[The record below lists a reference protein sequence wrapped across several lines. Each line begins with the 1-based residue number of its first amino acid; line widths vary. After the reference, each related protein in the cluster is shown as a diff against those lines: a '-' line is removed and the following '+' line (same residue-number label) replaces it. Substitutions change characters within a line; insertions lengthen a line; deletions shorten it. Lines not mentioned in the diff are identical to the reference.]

1 MTRHHINSLKRRKK
15 RLLQRIRDAPEIM
28 RGSFAEVRLTCG
40 KKGCRCQDG
49 DRHKGYRFSYRIH
62 GRSRCVSIP
71 RQWVD
76 EVQERHEAWVAFK
89 ALLEELT
96 DVQVQ
101 LFQAEMQMKRH
112 QTKGR
117 KR

>member
-1 MTRHHINSLKRRKK
+1 M
-15 RLLQRIRDAPEIM
+15 
-28 RGSFAEVRLTCG
+28 
-40 KKGCRCQDG
+40 
-49 DRHKGYRFSYRIH
+49 
-62 GRSRCVSIP
+62 SIP